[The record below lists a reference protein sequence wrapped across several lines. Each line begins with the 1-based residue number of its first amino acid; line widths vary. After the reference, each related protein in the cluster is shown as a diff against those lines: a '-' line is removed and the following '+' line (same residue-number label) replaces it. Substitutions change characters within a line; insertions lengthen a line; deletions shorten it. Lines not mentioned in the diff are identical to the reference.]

1 MKDGKETVS
10 KTLRHDAKN
19 LRIHREIL
27 CTGVLYRIPSG
38 RDPPPAR
45 SGATVASSRPHA
57 PRPGAGG
64 MKDRDPYHSA
74 LNALAG
80 FAAAGRFGWGEPLVA
95 TALAEELRLS
105 PTPVREALARL
116 AGEGVIEHRPGRGYF
131 APSPTASDIADL
143 YELHR
148 RLTHWALDVAPAAA
162 SRPAEAPSPPDLRL
176 EILYATT
183 AAAAGADILTRA
195 HRRVML
201 QLRPIRAVE
210 AAVRPVEVEQ
220 IARQERLLEAGRVAE
235 LRAEVDAYHDGRRL
249 AAPAVFAV
257 MRRSG
262 QSIERI

>member
-1 MKDGKETVS
+1 M
-10 KTLRHDAKN
+10 R
-19 LRIHREIL
+19 
-27 CTGVLYRIPSG
+27 
-38 RDPPPAR
+38 
-45 SGATVASSRPHA
+45 
-57 PRPGAGG
+57 
-64 MKDRDPYHSA
+64 DRDPYHSA

-80 FAAAGRFGWGEPLVA
+80 FAAVGRFGWGEPLVA

-116 AGEGVIEHRPGRGYF
+116 AGEGIIEHRPGRGYF

-148 RLTHWALDVAPAAA
+148 RLAHWALDVAPASAA
-162 SRPAEAPSPPDLRL
+162 PAVREAPSPPDLRL
-176 EILYATT
+176 EILYATI
-183 AAAAGADILTRA
+183 AASAGADILIRA

-210 AAVRPVEVEQ
+210 ATARPADIGQ
-220 IARQERLLEAGRVAE
+220 IARQERLLAAGRVAE
-235 LRAEVDAYHDGRRL
+235 LRIEVDAYHEGRRL

>member
-1 MKDGKETVS
+1 
-10 KTLRHDAKN
+10 
-19 LRIHREIL
+19 
-27 CTGVLYRIPSG
+27 
-38 RDPPPAR
+38 
-45 SGATVASSRPHA
+45 
-57 PRPGAGG
+57 

-116 AGEGVIEHRPGRGYF
+116 AGEGVLEHRPGRGYF

-148 RLTHWALDVAPAAA
+148 RLTHWALDVAPATAA
-162 SRPAEAPSPPDLRL
+162 RLVQEPSPPDLRL
-176 EILYATT
+176 EILYATI
-183 AAAAGADILTRA
+183 AASAGADILTRA

-201 QLRPIRAVE
+201 QLRPVRAVE
-210 AAVRPVEVEQ
+210 AVVRPPEVEQ
-220 IARQERLLEAGRVAE
+220 IARQEALLAAGRTAD
-235 LRAEVDAYHDGRRL
+235 LRVEVDVYHEGRR
-249 AAPAVFAV
+249 AAASAVFAV